1 MRYRHSFVGAR
12 LIAAGHLTHSRVYAI
27 ERYDPFSRPRAVRA
41 AALARF
47 GFDFD
52 DKSAYPTVML
62 AIFLEGRL
70 VSSGYLRH
78 KEE

>member
-1 MRYRHSFVGAR
+1 MVTLRCGAADREGVAWVSLRYRHSFVGAR

-52 DKSAYPTVML
+52 DKSA
-62 AIFLEGRL
+62 
-70 VSSGYLRH
+70 
-78 KEE
+78 